1 MVDVIIIGAGA
12 AGLAAARIISK
23 SGKSVTVLEA
33 RNRVGGRI
41 YTLQKGD
48 FSFPVEAGAEF
59 VHGNL
64 PHTTALLKE
73 AEVSFYETSGNTWN
87 VHNGEVSEGDLFPD
101 EWGELL
107 QKLNALEHD
116 MSIAQFLDRYFHDEK
131 YTALRESIVRFVQ
144 GYDAADTTKASAFA
158 LRDEWS
164 GEDSLTGYRPHGGYS
179 LLIDFLVNEC
189 LQQGSVFHFNSVVQ
203 EIYHNKDHVEVKTE
217 GGERYIAKKLLV
229 TIPPAVIKTGS
240 VVFTPALG
248 DHMNAIQKIETGS
261 VIKFLVEFKSAF
273 WEKNKNAAPY
283 RSMPGLQFVFS
294 DASIPTWW
302 TQQPVPDPLLTGWLA
317 GPAASDNTKDENAL
331 LHEAVKALAYIFGC
345 TIQAIEE
352 QIKAMTVIN
361 WGADH
366 FSRGAYAY
374 KTVDTNSA
382 LAILSEPVSNT
393 IYFAGEA
400 FYNGPEMGT
409 VEAALASGTTTA
421 QKMLA

>member
-12 AGLAAARIISK
+12 AGLAAARIIGK
-23 SGKSVTVLEA
+23 TGKSVTVLEA
-33 RNRVGGRI
+33 RNRAGGRI
-41 YTLQKGD
+41 YTLHKDD
-48 FSFPVEAGAEF
+48 FSFPLEAGAEF
-59 VHGNL
+59 IHGNL

-73 AEVSFYETSGNTWN
+73 AEVSFYETSGSTWN
-87 VHNGEVSEGDLFPD
+87 VHHGKLSEGELFPA
-101 EWGELL
+101 EWEELL

-116 MSIAQFLDRYFHDEK
+116 MSIAQFLDRYFRDEK
-131 YTALRESIVRFVQ
+131 YTALRESIIRFVQ
-144 GYDAADTTKASAFA
+144 GYDAADANKASAFA
-158 LRDEWS
+158 LREEWS
-164 GEDSLTGYRPHGGYS
+164 EENLTGYRPHGGYS

-189 LQQGSVFHFNSVVQ
+189 LQQGSAFHFNSVVQ
-203 EIYHNKDHVEVKTE
+203 EIYQNKDHVEVKTE
-217 GGERYIAKKLLV
+217 GGERYIAKKLLI

-261 VIKFLVEFKSAF
+261 VIKFLVEFQSAF
-273 WEKNKNAAPY
+273 WEHKDRASY

-294 DASIPTWW
+294 DAFIPTWW
-302 TQQPVPDPLLTGWLA
+302 TQQPIPDPLLTGWLA

-331 LHEAVKALAYIFGC
+331 LLEAVNALAYIFGC
-345 TIQAIEE
+345 TVEAIEE
-352 QIKAMTVIN
+352 QIKAITLIN

-382 LAILSEPVSNT
+382 LAVLSQPVNNT

-400 FYNGPEMGT
+400 FYSGPEMGT
-409 VEAALASGTTTA
+409 VEAALASGITTA
-421 QKMLA
+421 QKMLV